1 MSSRVGI
8 CCLVLFSF
16 VGCQSAPKR
25 YADVLEGQ
33 WRAKALVKDL
43 EEARSYIVN
52 LNINLVRNQRA
63 RMDVSTALG
72 TGVASL
78 VVDEREVRYILADS
92 KRFYIGA
99 AQANVMRPILSIPF
113 DPRWLNNILLE
124 EPIQESGWT
133 CARDSAGFLKQ
144 CQEARMGL
152 KVTWSERH
160 GEKKTVLLE
169 HSKASVQ
176 IKVQSFKPKVEER
189 KNLFVLEPPEGY
201 KKLNLR

>member
-1 MSSRVGI
+1 MSSRI
-8 CCLVLFSF
+8 AFLFVVFLCF

-25 YADVLEGQ
+25 YAEVFEGQ

-43 EEARSYIVN
+43 EESRSYIVN
-52 LNINLVRNQRA
+52 LNINLIKNERA

-78 VVDEREVRYILADS
+78 VVADREVRYVLVDS
-92 KRFYIGA
+92 KRFYVGA

-133 CARDSAGFLKQ
+133 CARDGAGFLKQ
-144 CQEARMGL
+144 CQESRMGL
-152 KVTWSERH
+152 KVIWSERN
-160 GEKKTVLLE
+160 GDKKTVLLE

-189 KNLFVLEPPEGY
+189 KNLFVLEAPEGY